1 MVNPLRYLYRRLINH
16 QLQGYDLLLICI
28 TLLLVLT
35 GIVMIYSASSG
46 LSDRAFGS
54 SAVLLRN
61 HLLHL
66 GVGLAGLLIAMR
78 VPLAWWKEWIPV
90 ALLLCFLLLILVL
103 IPGIGTKVGGARR
116 WFRLGPISVQ
126 PTEVLKF
133 VLIAFVASYLDR
145 KQDVV
150 AQFFRG
156 VMPGMAVMGVF
167 LLLVLLQPDF
177 GSMVLIALTLLL
189 MIFVGGAKPGHI
201 LASLAGCLVLGGYLI
216 ASQTYRLKRLLVFL
230 NPWQDPQDSGFQ
242 IIQSYLAFGNG
253 GLFGVGL
260 GDSRQKMF
268 FLPDAHTDFIFSILA
283 EELGLLG
290 VLAVMF
296 LFACFVWRG
305 FRASLAAQDDFSKY
319 LGYGISTLFG
329 LQIILNLAVVM
340 GMMPTKGL
348 PLPFISLGGSS
359 LVLSLFMTGV
369 LLNIGRRATPW
380 SGGGL
385 TGGGLTG
392 NGFRSLR

>member
-1 MVNPLRYLYRRLINH
+1 MVNPIRYVYRRLIHH
-16 QLQGYDLLLICI
+16 QMQGYDLLLICI
-28 TLLLVLT
+28 TLLLVLS
-35 GIVMIYSASSG
+35 GIVMIYSASIG
-46 LSDRAFGS
+46 PSDRTFGS
-54 SAVLLRN
+54 SAVLLRG

-66 GVGLAGLLIAMR
+66 AVGLAGLMVAMR
-78 VPLAWWKEWIPV
+78 MPLDWWKQWIPV
-90 ALLLCFLLLILVL
+90 ALLLCFVLLVLVL
-103 IPGIGTKVGGARR
+103 IPGIGYKVGGARR
-116 WFRLGPISVQ
+116 WFRVGPMSIQ
-126 PTEVLKF
+126 PTEILKF

-145 KQDVV
+145 KQHVV
-150 AQFFRG
+150 GQFFRG

-189 MIFVGGAKPGHI
+189 LIFVGGAKPVHI
-201 LASLAGCLVLGGYLI
+201 LASLSGFLVLGAYLI
-216 ASQTYRLKRLLVFL
+216 ASQSYRMKRLLVFL
-230 NPWQDPQDSGFQ
+230 DPWQDPQDTGFQ

-260 GDSRQKMF
+260 GGSRQKMF

-290 VLAVMF
+290 VLAVMM

-305 FRASLAAQDDFSKY
+305 FKASLAAHDEFSRY
-319 LGYGISTLFG
+319 LGYGITTLFG

-380 SGGGL
+380 TDTGLGGVGAAPAL
-385 TGGGLTG
+385 G
-392 NGFRSLR
+392 RDLR

>member
-1 MVNPLRYLYRRLINH
+1 MVNPVRYLYRRLINH

-35 GIVMIYSASSG
+35 GIVMIYSASGG
-46 LSDRAFGS
+46 LSDLTFGS

-66 GVGLAGLLIAMR
+66 GVGLAGLLVAMR
-78 VPLAWWKEWIPV
+78 VPLDWWKRWIPV
-90 ALLLCFLLLILVL
+90 ALLISFLLLILVL

-126 PTEVLKF
+126 PTEILKF

-156 VMPGMAVMGVF
+156 VMPGMVVMGVF

-201 LASLAGCLVLGGYLI
+201 LASLSGLIVVGGFLI
-216 ASQTYRLKRLLVFL
+216 ASQAYRMKRFLVFL
-230 NPWQDPQDSGFQ
+230 NPWQDPQDTGFQ
-242 IIQSYLAFGNG
+242 IIQSYLAIGNG

-260 GDSRQKMF
+260 GDSRQKLF

-296 LFACFVWRG
+296 LFCCFVWRG
-305 FRASLAAQDDFSKY
+305 FRASLAAQDDFSRY
-319 LGYGISTLFG
+319 LGYGITTLFG

-359 LVLSLFMTGV
+359 LVLSLFMTGL

-380 SGGGL
+380 SGSALSGNDFRRGL
-385 TGGGLTG
+385 
-392 NGFRSLR
+392 R

>member
-1 MVNPLRYLYRRLINH
+1 MVNPVRYLYRRLMQH
-16 QLQGYDLLLICI
+16 QVQGYDLLLICV

-35 GIVMIYSASSG
+35 GIVMVYSASSG

-66 GVGLAGLLIAMR
+66 GVGLAGMMVAMR
-78 VPLAWWKEWIPV
+78 VPLSWWKEWIPV
-90 ALLLCFLLLILVL
+90 ALLVCLLLLILVL
-103 IPGIGTKVGGARR
+103 IPGIGYKVGGARR
-116 WFRLGPISVQ
+116 WFRLGPVSVQ
-126 PTEVLKF
+126 PTEILKL
-133 VLIAFVASYLDR
+133 VLIVFVASYLDR
-145 KQDVV
+145 KQDIV

-189 MIFVGGAKPGHI
+189 MIFASGAKPGHI
-201 LASLAGCLVLGGYLI
+201 LASLSAFLVIGAYLV
-216 ASQTYRLKRLLVFL
+216 ASQSYRLKRFLVFL
-230 NPWQDPQDSGFQ
+230 DPWQDPQDTGFQ

-290 VLAVMF
+290 VFAVIL
-296 LFACFVWRG
+296 LFVSFVWRG
-305 FRASLAAQDDFSKY
+305 YKATLAASDDFARY
-319 LGYGISTLFG
+319 VAYGITTLFG

-359 LVLSLFMTGV
+359 LVLSLFMTGM
-369 LLNIGRRATPW
+369 LLNIGRRPTPW
-380 SGGGL
+380 SGEFRRGL
-385 TGGGLTG
+385 Y
-392 NGFRSLR
+392 

>member
-1 MVNPLRYLYRRLINH
+1 MVNPVRYLYRRLMQH
-16 QLQGYDLLLICI
+16 QVQGYDLLLICV

-35 GIVMIYSASSG
+35 GIVMVYSASSG

-66 GVGLAGLLIAMR
+66 GVGLAGMMVAMR
-78 VPLAWWKEWIPV
+78 VPLSWWKEWIPV
-90 ALLLCFLLLILVL
+90 ALLVCLLLLILVL
-103 IPGIGTKVGGARR
+103 IPGIGYKVGGARR
-116 WFRLGPISVQ
+116 WFRLGPVSVQ
-126 PTEVLKF
+126 PTEILKL
-133 VLIAFVASYLDR
+133 VLIVFVASYLDR
-145 KQDVV
+145 KQDIV

-189 MIFVGGAKPGHI
+189 MIFASGAKPGHI
-201 LASLAGCLVLGGYLI
+201 LASLSAFLVIGAYLV
-216 ASQTYRLKRLLVFL
+216 ASQSYRLKRFLVFL
-230 NPWQDPQDSGFQ
+230 DPWQDPQDTGFQ

-260 GDSRQKMF
+260 GNSRQKMF

-290 VLAVMF
+290 VFAVIL
-296 LFACFVWRG
+296 LFVSFVWRG
-305 FRASLAAQDDFSKY
+305 YKATLAASDDFARY
-319 LGYGISTLFG
+319 VAYGITTLFG

-359 LVLSLFMTGV
+359 LVLSLFMTGM
-369 LLNIGRRATPW
+369 LLNIGRRPTPW
-380 SGGGL
+380 SGEFRRGL
-385 TGGGLTG
+385 Y
-392 NGFRSLR
+392 